1 MSSHS
6 TIISFFLLLSEEY
19 NDVITLQTTNSQ
31 LAEEL
36 QESRDRL
43 YQIQKDKKIEV
54 QKLGDKN
61 TALGEELKLSR
72 AEAQKYREEVARMR
86 KTCAEAGE
94 KERDLKL
101 SLESLETARQVN
113 RDLKQHVEEEQ
124 ELSFNLSIKQKKD
137 HDEILQLRMSVAT
150 TAVMYKE
157 VKLQSEA
164 ELVKEVIDYR
174 LEQAGRA
181 VHFLMSLNGG
191 PAAKKLESDLNQ
203 FVASLL
209 ASKDEVDQL
218 LVEKCRDISRPE
230 SLPSLDFDMRKIELP
245 AVGSE
250 LGSVLLSLSA
260 PPPAPYPPSFGYGQP
275 PPPHLPSRSSQA
287 AGLPPPGMPGLPQ
300 FLSRDRPLSGT
311 YRSHEVCFF

>member
-1 MSSHS
+1 
-6 TIISFFLLLSEEY
+6 
-19 NDVITLQTTNSQ
+19 
-31 LAEEL
+31 
-36 QESRDRL
+36 
-43 YQIQKDKKIEV
+43 
-54 QKLGDKN
+54 
-61 TALGEELKLSR
+61 
-72 AEAQKYREEVARMR
+72 
-86 KTCAEAGE
+86 
-94 KERDLKL
+94 
-101 SLESLETARQVN
+101 
-113 RDLKQHVEEEQ
+113 
-124 ELSFNLSIKQKKD
+124 
-137 HDEILQLRMSVAT
+137 
-150 TAVMYKE
+150 
-157 VKLQSEA
+157 
-164 ELVKEVIDYR
+164 
-174 LEQAGRA
+174 
-181 VHFLMSLNGG
+181 MSLNGG

-203 FVASLL
+203 YVASLL